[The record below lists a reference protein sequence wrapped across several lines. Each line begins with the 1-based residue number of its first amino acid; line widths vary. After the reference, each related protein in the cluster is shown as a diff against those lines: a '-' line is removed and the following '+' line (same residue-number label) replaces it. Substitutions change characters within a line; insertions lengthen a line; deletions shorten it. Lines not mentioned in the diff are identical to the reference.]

1 GKGSGMKLA
10 LPSLRMRLVAVMGL
24 AYIFVAAATLATS
37 YTVQQNNLQGQLE
50 SRARG
55 DAAILA
61 AGSVGFP
68 TQNSLGPLQTFVTSM
83 VQRAPGVDYA
93 LVTDTSGKVI
103 AASNGAVGRR
113 FSQSFVSKPIAKA
126 RGGAV
131 DGVAPIVQPGGTWL
145 GLVMVRVSTTSTMQ
159 DLRNGLLLSAL
170 MQLLG
175 LA

>member
-1 GKGSGMKLA
+1 MKLT
-10 LPSLRMRLVAVMGL
+10 LPSLRLRLVAVMGL
-24 AYIFVAAATLATS
+24 AYVFVAAATLATS

-61 AGSVGFP
+61 AGSVGFEA
-68 TQNSLGPLQTFVTSM
+68 QNSRALLQTFVTSM
-83 VQRAPGVDYA
+83 AQRAPGVDFA
-93 LVTDTSGKVI
+93 LVTGTSGKVI
-103 AASNGAVGRR
+103 AASDKRLIGEH
-113 FSQSFVSKPIAKA
+113 FPLSFISKPIVKV

-131 DGVAPIVQPGGTWL
+131 DGVAPIVQPGGSWL

-170 MQLLG
+170 MQVLG
-175 LA
+175 LALF